1 MATKDEE
8 EKGIIEKGGGNDTES
23 RYDSMDLVFKSIL
36 KANPFLSETI
46 LSRCLKFCYLFPK
59 SYDFFMDDII
69 HIWIAQEFIPPME
82 VTNRKMEDTG
92 RVCFEE
98 FIRMHIFR
106 LSCPDSFTGRS
117 RYTLNHS
124 IFKLLQEEHDEG
136 YTILGDIES
145 PMSATT
151 LHSSLFYNCTD
162 LITINLKNFQSA
174 KGLRTLLILHDHQG
188 SSRLNHVP
196 RDLFQKLPCVW
207 VLDMSH
213 TNITEL
219 PSSIGSLKQLRY
231 LNLSGT
237 PITTLPISLCSLYQM
252 QTLKLRG
259 CLNLIGLP
267 KGMSKLIN
275 LRHLDMD
282 VSCLLLSMPPGIG
295 DLAELQTLAA
305 FVVGKQNGC
314 RITELKNL
322 VNLRGSFSILRLENV
337 SSSEEAKEAALDRKT
352 DLDKLDLHWTELQD
366 GLELL
371 ENLRPHTQ
379 IQELEIVRYGG
390 TVFPNWMGGPLYSI
404 LSMISLHGCRKCELL
419 PALGKLPS
427 LKSLCIS
434 DMHAVKIIN
443 YHFYGRNMDLKK
455 SDLRGHQLE
464 AVPHNASMF
473 NAFPSLEILT
483 MNAMDNL
490 ELWTG
495 MEEGDFPQLQKLNIS
510 GCSKLTTLP
519 KLLLL
524 NSLKQLE
531 ISLCP
536 SLKSLP
542 NEGLPTSLQYFVII
556 DCPLLKERCLKD
568 EGHDWGKLLDIPNVW
583 IDYKQISQDCKPTIP
598 VVEGEENVI
607 TATQNFVRAL
617 ETNGNLTASMRK
629 ILEDLNTQLSTMNVQ
644 SESKQ
649 GIGKIEKQLS
659 SVEEKIT
666 RWESDHSMIWESL
679 PEVASEYLQAVDEVR
694 KLAEC
699 LGELSLAGD
708 ENVKELLRRTYGVL
722 QIAMARLEEEF
733 SYILSQNKQSFEPE
747 HVFSLID
754 SSSRVSEDSLIDLVH
769 PNVIPDLKCIAN
781 VMIASSY
788 DQECCQAY
796 ISTRKEALDE
806 CLFLLEVEKMSIEEV
821 MRMDCG
827 SLNVVI
833 KKWLRAMKTFTKVY
847 LPSEKQ
853 LCEQIFG
860 EISSVSSFCFVETSK
875 PSILQLLSFGEAIAI
890 GPISPEKLF
899 RILDM
904 YEVLSDLLPHIDDLF
919 LDEVGSFIKI
929 EYHEVLKRLGDCVVG
944 TYSEFENAVGS
955 NQSTAP
961 FAGGGIHH
969 LTKYVMNYIKFL
981 IDYSDAL
988 NFLLQSHNGEGSVSL
1003 LPNHNSFHE
1012 KNEDESSSYCVTPI
1026 AHCLRSVSITL
1037 ESNLKIKS
1045 NLYKDGALQ
1054 HFFLMNNI
1062 HYMVQKVKGSELR
1075 PFFGDD
1081 WIQQHNCKFQQEAIN
1096 YERSTWSSVLIL
1108 LGDDGI
1114 NQGSNSATRTVLKE
1128 RFESFNVAFEDVYNS
1143 QTGWLIHDTQ
1153 LREYLR
1159 ISVSLKVLQAYRTF
1173 LGRHASQLDGDRHI
1187 DRYIKYSADDLQNY
1201 LLDFFEGSQ
1210 KTLQNSVRR

>member
-1 MATKDEE
+1 
-8 EKGIIEKGGGNDTES
+8 
-23 RYDSMDLVFKSIL
+23 
-36 KANPFLSETI
+36 
-46 LSRCLKFCYLFPK
+46 
-59 SYDFFMDDII
+59 
-69 HIWIAQEFIPPME
+69 ME
-82 VTNRKMEDTG
+82 
-92 RVCFEE
+92 
-98 FIRMHIFR
+98 
-106 LSCPDSFTGRS
+106 
-117 RYTLNHS
+117 
-124 IFKLLQEEHDEG
+124 
-136 YTILGDIES
+136 
-145 PMSATT
+145 
-151 LHSSLFYNCTD
+151 
-162 LITINLKNFQSA
+162 
-174 KGLRTLLILHDHQG
+174 
-188 SSRLNHVP
+188 
-196 RDLFQKLPCVW
+196 
-207 VLDMSH
+207 
-213 TNITEL
+213 
-219 PSSIGSLKQLRY
+219 
-231 LNLSGT
+231 
-237 PITTLPISLCSLYQM
+237 
-252 QTLKLRG
+252 
-259 CLNLIGLP
+259 
-267 KGMSKLIN
+267 
-275 LRHLDMD
+275 
-282 VSCLLLSMPPGIG
+282 
-295 DLAELQTLAA
+295 
-305 FVVGKQNGC
+305 
-314 RITELKNL
+314 
-322 VNLRGSFSILRLENV
+322 
-337 SSSEEAKEAALDRKT
+337 
-352 DLDKLDLHWTELQD
+352 
-366 GLELL
+366 
-371 ENLRPHTQ
+371 
-379 IQELEIVRYGG
+379 
-390 TVFPNWMGGPLYSI
+390 
-404 LSMISLHGCRKCELL
+404 
-419 PALGKLPS
+419 
-427 LKSLCIS
+427 
-434 DMHAVKIIN
+434 
-443 YHFYGRNMDLKK
+443 
-455 SDLRGHQLE
+455 
-464 AVPHNASMF
+464 
-473 NAFPSLEILT
+473 
-483 MNAMDNL
+483 
-490 ELWTG
+490 
-495 MEEGDFPQLQKLNIS
+495 
-510 GCSKLTTLP
+510 
-519 KLLLL
+519 
-524 NSLKQLE
+524 
-531 ISLCP
+531 
-536 SLKSLP
+536 
-542 NEGLPTSLQYFVII
+542 
-556 DCPLLKERCLKD
+556 
-568 EGHDWGKLLDIPNVW
+568 
-583 IDYKQISQDCKPTIP
+583 DCKPTIP

-747 HVFSLID
+747 HMSFRSCEDELVHDFSGISIEYEQEESVQRD

-821 MRMDCG
+821 MRMDWG

-890 GPISPEKLF
+890 GPLSPEKLF

-919 LDEVGSFIKI
+919 LDEVGSSIKI

-1012 KNEDESSSYCVTPI
+1012 KNEGESSSYCVTPI
-1026 AHCLRSVSITL
+1026 AHRLRSVTVTL

-1045 NLYKDGALQ
+1045 TLYKDSALQ

-1075 PFFGDD
+1075 AFFGDD
-1081 WIQQHNCKFQQEAIN
+1081 WIRQHNWKFQQEAMN
-1096 YERSTWSSVLIL
+1096 YERSTWSSVLVL
-1108 LGDDGI
+1108 LRDDGI

-1128 RFESFNVAFEDVYNS
+1128 RFKSFNVAFDEVYKN
-1143 QTGWLIHDTQ
+1143 QTGWLIHDLQ
-1153 LREYLR
+1153 LREDLR
-1159 ISVSLKVLQAYRTF
+1159 ISGSLKVIQAYRTF

-1187 DRYIKYSADDLQNY
+1187 ERYIKYTADDLQNY
-1201 LLDFFEGSQ
+1201 LLHFFEGSQ
-1210 KTLQNSVRR
+1210 KSLHNSWRR